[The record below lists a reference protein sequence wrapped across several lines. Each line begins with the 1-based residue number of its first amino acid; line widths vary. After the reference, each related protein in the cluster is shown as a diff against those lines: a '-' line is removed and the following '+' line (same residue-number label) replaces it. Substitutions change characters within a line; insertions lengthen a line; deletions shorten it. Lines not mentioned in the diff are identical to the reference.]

1 MTRGEAKRLGTAL
14 AAAGVIEFPGVSG
27 KLSRAMK
34 ATHGTTSL
42 TGHWRR
48 TAQRR
53 APVRAMLINC
63 VDVATALLDGWS
75 VEALRAC
82 SHVQT
87 PAAVRRLDRAA

>member
-1 MTRGEAKRLGTAL
+1 MTRGEAKRLGAAL

-34 ATHGTTSL
+34 AAHGASSI
-42 TGHWRR
+42 TGHWAQ
-48 TAQRR
+48 TAQRP
-53 APVRAMLINC
+53 APVRAATIIC
-63 VDVATALLDGWS
+63 ADVATALLDGWS

-87 PAAVRRLDRAA
+87 PATVRRLERAA